1 MNGLNETYTANF
13 DNSENFHADFGEV
26 TSILPDPYGGE
37 YEVTPSQEQQV
48 LETANKS
55 MARNVV
61 INPIPSNY
69 GLVEWNGTVLM
80 IS

>member
-13 DNSENFHADFGEV
+13 DNNENFHADFGEV
-26 TSILPDPYGGE
+26 TSILPDPYDGE
-37 YEVTPSQEQQV
+37 YEITPSQEQQV